1 MKQSTD
7 TIIHDIRSAREYDDQ
22 AQLTNWRGPEA
33 IFGLSYE
40 YVKPGQSLLDL
51 GIGSGLSSILFH
63 KAGLRVYG
71 LDGSSEILKVCAAKN
86 FAVELKSHDLRKLP
100 LPYSTSSFN
109 HVIAIAVLNSFSE
122 LGTLFSDI
130 ARILKGEG
138 IFAFTVEEQKPD
150 QPASY
155 PINRV
160 EVSDVPDPES
170 AVVLHRH
177 SESYIN
183 GLLDR
188 IHFNV
193 LKTFDFVAFKYPAE
207 NIDILFKAYITQKKR

>member
-22 AQLTNWRGPEA
+22 ARLTNWRGPEA

-86 FAVELKSHDLRKLP
+86 FTVELKLHDLRKLP
-100 LPYSTSSFN
+100 LPYSTSSFD
-109 HVIAIAVLNSFSE
+109 HVMAIAVLNSFSE
-122 LGTLFSDI
+122 LGSLFSDI

-150 QPASY
+150 QATSY
-155 PINRV
+155 PINRL
-160 EVSDVPDPES
+160 EVSEVPDPES

-193 LKTFDFVAFKYPAE
+193 LKTFEFVAFKYPAE
-207 NIDILFKAYITQKKR
+207 NINILFKAYITQKNR

>member
-22 AQLTNWRGPEA
+22 ARLTNWRGPEA

-86 FAVELKSHDLRKLP
+86 FTVELKLHDLRKLP
-100 LPYSTSSFN
+100 LPYSTSSFD
-109 HVIAIAVLNSFSE
+109 HVMAIAVLNSFSE
-122 LGTLFSDI
+122 LGFLFSDI

-150 QPASY
+150 QATSY
-155 PINRV
+155 PINRL
-160 EVSDVPDPES
+160 EVSEVPDPES

-193 LKTFDFVAFKYPAE
+193 LKTFEFVAFKYPAE
-207 NIDILFKAYITQKKR
+207 NINILFKAYITQKNR

>member
-22 AQLTNWRGPEA
+22 ARLTNWRGPEI

-63 KAGLRVYG
+63 KAGLQIYG

-86 FAVELKSHDLRKLP
+86 FAVELKLHDLRKLP
-100 LPYSTSSFN
+100 LPYSTSSFD
-109 HVIAIAVLNSFSE
+109 HVMAIAVLNSFSE
-122 LGTLFSDI
+122 PGSLFSDI

-150 QPASY
+150 QAASY

-160 EVSDVPDPES
+160 EVSEKPDPES
-170 AVVLHRH
+170 AVVLYRH

-193 LKTFDFVAFKYPAE
+193 LKTFEFVAYKYPAE
-207 NIDILFKAYITQKKR
+207 NIDILFKAYITQKNR